1 MIVDRDRINR
11 EVTECVGKRAT
22 IAARLK
28 LRAANGRLISA
39 TIRYAHSPTRALTC
53 GTCYRRAPQANET
66 EMEMHTS
73 RSLYGTHG
81 IIVRPTPHA
90 RSRWIRSLFAICS
103 QVRLALQRAREIR
116 RTAAE
121 LENLSDYQLHDIDIR
136 RSDIEHCAR
145 QGPCPFR
152 RPSPRIEE
160 SLEARPELPP
170 QTPTAAF
177 AIRASFSTRSR
188 GTAPEDRV
196 RTSKHPSP

>member
-1 MIVDRDRINR
+1 MRWQACDNR
-11 EVTECVGKRAT
+11 RKTQ
-22 IAARLK
+22 AARRK
-28 LRAANGRLISA
+28 WQVNFSNDPLRAFTNAGP
-39 TIRYAHSPTRALTC
+39 HM